1 LVLYFDKDLETAPLM
16 SDGRSIKKYFEDGWQ
31 TLPEQTRRYPS
42 FIPCLPAYLPVHMK
56 GYTYIKYYV
65 V

>member
-1 LVLYFDKDLETAPLM
+1 M

-42 FIPCLPAYLPVHMK
+42 FIPCLPACLPACTYERLYLHQILLCCVMF
-56 GYTYIKYYV
+56 TVMLLV